1 MIHLNYLP
9 RPDELSDIYHGIS
22 KRNSYLPMQLHPI
35 GLPGVLWGVG
45 LWEVESEAQALQ
57 GTK

>member
-1 MIHLNYLP
+1 
-9 RPDELSDIYHGIS
+9 
-22 KRNSYLPMQLHPI
+22 MQLHPI

-57 GTK
+57 GTKKEKKRDLHLLLTKELRLYSF